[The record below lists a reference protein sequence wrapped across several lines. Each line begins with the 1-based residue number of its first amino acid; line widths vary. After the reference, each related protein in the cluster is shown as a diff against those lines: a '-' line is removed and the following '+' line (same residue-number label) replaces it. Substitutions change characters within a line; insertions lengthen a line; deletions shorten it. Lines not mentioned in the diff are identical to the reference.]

1 MERIT
6 IISYVISMVLTAGFF
21 YFIYKKKH
29 WVFEFVAK
37 IKEPIEQLVYVLL
50 MFISSYVYVFL
61 SLKIE
66 CRFNAVICSVLL
78 LALIWITDYFFSLCF
93 KGNEIYIDNK
103 KRYIFMAYAGVCVS
117 GFIIAYRERS
127 ALALEISNI
136 TISVLIGAYVSFSL
150 LLNDGTKGRVEL
162 QTAKQ
167 KLIDKYSEV
176 FQEHKFKSI
185 LSDFLIAFVYGT
197 LLGVALSP
205 AQTLIK
211 DIDSGIAMGM
221 VTVVVAF
228 VGWVKVKNKLTKRK
242 NKREDADQ
250 EKSDTE

>member
-1 MERIT
+1 
-6 IISYVISMVLTAGFF
+6 
-21 YFIYKKKH
+21 
-29 WVFEFVAK
+29 
-37 IKEPIEQLVYVLL
+37 
-50 MFISSYVYVFL
+50 
-61 SLKIE
+61 
-66 CRFNAVICSVLL
+66 
-78 LALIWITDYFFSLCF
+78 
-93 KGNEIYIDNK
+93 
-103 KRYIFMAYAGVCVS
+103 MAYAGVCVS

-242 NKREDADQ
+242 TSSPPTTTPSAPSSSSAPPWPTPCRKAARAPMPPPR
-250 EKSDTE
+250 KKPRSRKLTRPRPSDYLSLNPAAYPRPRPVIFTPCCVNSP

>member
-6 IISYVISMVLTAGFF
+6 IISYVISMVLTAGFI
-21 YFIYKKKH
+21 YCIYKKKH

-103 KRYIFMAYAGVCVS
+103 KRYIF
-117 GFIIAYRERS
+117 I
-127 ALALEISNI
+127 EISNI

-242 NKREDADQ
+242 NKREDVDQ

>member
-1 MERIT
+1 
-6 IISYVISMVLTAGFF
+6 
-21 YFIYKKKH
+21 
-29 WVFEFVAK
+29 
-37 IKEPIEQLVYVLL
+37 
-50 MFISSYVYVFL
+50 
-61 SLKIE
+61 
-66 CRFNAVICSVLL
+66 
-78 LALIWITDYFFSLCF
+78 
-93 KGNEIYIDNK
+93 
-103 KRYIFMAYAGVCVS
+103 MAYAGVCVS

-242 NKREDADQ
+242 NKREDVDQ